1 MAEQFNMKEWV
12 TVNLNGDLLIGDST
26 YAREWVIDVD
36 THGYTY
42 QYVKIITLNAEGN
55 DPEEIQIEPN
65 QLLRV
70 CMKGYKIKLNGL
82 GTMKYAFPW
91 VLYDVK

>member
-1 MAEQFNMKEWV
+1 MAEQFSMNEWV

-26 YAREWVIDVD
+26 YTREWVVDVD

-42 QYVKIITLNAEGN
+42 QYAKIITLGADGN
-55 DPEEIQIEPN
+55 DLEEKQIEPD
-65 QLLRV
+65 QIIRV

-82 GTMKYAFPW
+82 GTLKYAFP
-91 VLYDVK
+91 